1 MNISVILPLFLFM
14 IIFFMIGFWANR
26 YVKSSNSFL
35 QEYFLGGRELGGF
48 VLAMTMIA
56 TYGSASSFIGGP
68 GVAYTKGLGWV
79 LLSMAQLPMGYFVL
93 MVLGKKFAIIARK
106 NNYVTII
113 DFLKDRYQSNV
124 IVLISALSIIIF
136 LFSAMT
142 AQWVGGARLIESL
155 TGLNYIP
162 SLFIFAVSVL
172 VYVIIGGFRAVALS
186 DTVQGMI
193 MLVGT
198 IILLVGTI
206 IAGGGMSNIM
216 AELVEINPNLI
227 SPFGSE
233 QELTP
238 IYVSSFWILVG
249 VGVIG
254 LPQIA
259 VRAMS
264 YKDSKAMH
272 KAIIIGTFVIGTIM
286 FGMHLIG
293 VLARAVIPGIEIG
306 DKVMPTLTLEVL
318 PPLLA
323 GIVLSAPMA
332 AIMSTVNAL
341 LIMVSSTV
349 VKDIYLNFI
358 KKDATEKQIKNTS
371 LIVTT
376 IIGLAVLLFA
386 LNPPDLLVWLNLF
399 SFGGLES
406 VFIWPIVFGLYWS
419 RGNKYGACISM
430 IVGMGSYIVIDRF
443 FANPFGL
450 YMVILPILLSLVTF
464 ILGSILVSGNARG
477 HPKDLCVWREDL
489 V

>member
-48 VLAMTMIA
+48 VLAMTMIV

-376 IIGLAVLLFA
+376 IIGLAVLIFA
-386 LNPPDLLVWLNLF
+386 LNPPNLLVWLNLF

-450 YMVILPILLSLVTF
+450 HTVILPILLSLVTF
-464 ILGSILVSGNARG
+464 ILGSILVSGTAR
-477 HPKDLCVWREDL
+477 RQS
-489 V
+489 